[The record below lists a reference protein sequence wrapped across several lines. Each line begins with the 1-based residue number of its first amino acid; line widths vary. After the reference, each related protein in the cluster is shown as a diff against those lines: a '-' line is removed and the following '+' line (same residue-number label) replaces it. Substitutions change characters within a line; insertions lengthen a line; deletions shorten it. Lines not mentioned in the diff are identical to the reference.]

1 MDSMEQEFESRAIV
15 RHNLLLFTGLDA
27 ITVIK
32 RCEELNKKIYG
43 IDAFRLKEQ
52 CIQPVMEESIDY
64 SNTPDSDGN
73 WADAV
78 QFIKTRLNE
87 NLVFE
92 IVYD

>member
-15 RHNLLLFTGLDA
+15 RHNLLLFTALDA

-32 RCEELNKKIYG
+32 RCEELKKKIHG

-52 CIQPVMEESIDY
+52 YIQPVMEESIDY
-64 SNTPDSDGN
+64 SNTPDN

-78 QFIKTRLNE
+78 QFIKTRLNK